1 MDVKKK
7 GGGGVITHKN
17 VFVPRHV
24 LFLGLMY
31 SFVFGGGTQ
40 FVLYFFI
47 GLLKHEVLKMHTFMF
62 YLF

>member
-1 MDVKKK
+1 MDVKNK
-7 GGGGVITHKN
+7 GGGGVITHKH
-17 VFVPRHV
+17 VFVPRHVV

-31 SFVFGGGTQ
+31 FWGGGGAK

-47 GLLKHEVLKMHTFMF
+47 GLLKHEVLKMHTHMH